1 MTRIVWTLIGCCVLT
16 AYGCSKPASTR
27 KIVLPAAGTGAAAAT
42 AETETKPEAAP
53 IEAAGSLETREAEA
67 SVAAEA
73 SAADRDGPTELKLD
87 GIRFIVP
94 ASWRKVKPQTNIVE
108 AEFEL
113 PHVEGDE
120 HDGRLTLMFSGGD
133 PQEVIANR
141 TAEFLHDPDHPPKV
155 ESLRAGDAT
164 GSWVDLRGEWKGP
177 AFRPVEPRPE
187 YRMLLVIIPFTAHSS
202 FYAKLTGPR
211 ETIAVRENEFR
222 EFVESAQITPPGF
235 E

>member
-1 MTRIVWTLIGCCVLT
+1 MKRIVWTLIGCCLV
-16 AYGCSKPASTR
+16 AHAGCSKPASTMN
-27 KIVLPAAGTGAAAAT
+27 IVRPSTGTGTAAT
-42 AETETKPEAAP
+42 VETETKVEEASV
-53 IEAAGSLETREAEA
+53 EAAGSQEAPEAAA
-67 SVAAEA
+67 SVAEETP
-73 SAADRDGPTELKLD
+73 AADRNEPVELKLD
-87 GIRFIVP
+87 GIHFVVP
-94 ASWRKVKPQTNIVE
+94 ASWRQVKPQTNIVE

-155 ESLRAGDAT
+155 ESLRVGDAT

-177 AFRPVEPRPE
+177 SFRPVEPRPE

-211 ETIAVRENEFR
+211 QTITAHEDDFR
-222 EFVESAQITPPGF
+222 KFVESAQITPPGF